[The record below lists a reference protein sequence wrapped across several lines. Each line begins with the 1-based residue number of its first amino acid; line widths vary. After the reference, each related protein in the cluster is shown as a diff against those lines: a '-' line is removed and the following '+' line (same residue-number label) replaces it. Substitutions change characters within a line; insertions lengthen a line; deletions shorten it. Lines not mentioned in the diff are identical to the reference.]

1 MFDIGFGE
9 ILVIF
14 VVLLLVVGPE
24 RMPTV
29 ARTTALWLKKI
40 RGLISQV
47 KQEVEQELHAEE
59 LRQSLRKNID
69 LPDLK
74 KPHQDSSDHTHHS
87 IKKSSDDL

>member
-9 ILVIF
+9 ILVVF

-24 RMPTV
+24 RIPTV
-29 ARTTALWLKKI
+29 ARTTALWIKKI
-40 RGLISQV
+40 RSLISQV

-69 LPDLK
+69 LPDIK
-74 KPHQDSSDHTHHS
+74 KPSQGSSQTTDH
-87 IKKSSDDL
+87 IKKSSDDS